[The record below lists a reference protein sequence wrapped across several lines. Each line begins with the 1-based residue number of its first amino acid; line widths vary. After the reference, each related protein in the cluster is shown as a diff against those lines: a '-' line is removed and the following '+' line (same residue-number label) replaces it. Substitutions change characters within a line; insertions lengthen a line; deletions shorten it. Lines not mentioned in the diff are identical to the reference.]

1 VTSYSRGGKGYDPLR
16 AEKRETGKEE
26 IRMSEEMAEG
36 SARTPEQR
44 REALAERVFGSAIG
58 FMEILSIYVG
68 DRLGFY
74 RALADDGG
82 ATASQL
88 ADATGTNERY
98 AREWLEQ
105 QAVAGILEVEDAD
118 AQPEERRYWLPEGHD
133 EALLEHDSLYYVAPL
148 AQQMVSMTRPLPAV
162 LEAHRTGGGVP
173 YPDYGE
179 DMREGIAYANRPMFV
194 NLMGSEW
201 LPAVPDVH
209 ERLQADPT
217 ARVADIG
224 CGTGWSS
231 ISIARA
237 YPEVRVDGFD
247 LDEDSI
253 AEAKANAEAE
263 GLTDRVSFQVRDAAD
278 PELSGRY
285 DVAIA
290 IECIH
295 DMSQPVKAL
304 RAMRSMVGNDGA
316 VLVVDERVG
325 EVFSAPSDEIE
336 RLMYGYSV
344 LHCLPVGMA
353 EQPSAGTGTVMR
365 PATLR
370 RYATTAG
377 FSGVEILPIE
387 NDLWRFYRLVT

>member
-1 VTSYSRGGKGYDPLR
+1 LV
-16 AEKRETGKEE
+16 
-26 IRMSEEMAEG
+26 
-36 SARTPEQR
+36 
-44 REALAERVFGSAIG
+44 ERIFGSSIG

-74 RALADDGG
+74 RALVDDGG

-88 ADATGTNERY
+88 ADATGANERY

-118 AQPEERRYWLPEGHD
+118 AQPEERRYRLPEGHD
-133 EALLEHDSLYYVAPL
+133 EVLLERDSLYYAAPL
-148 AQQMVSMTRPLPAV
+148 AQQMVSITRPLPAV
-162 LEAHRTGGGVP
+162 LEAFRTGGGVP

-179 DMREGIAYANRPMFV
+179 DMREGIAHANRPMFV
-194 NLMGSEW
+194 NLMGTEW
-201 LPAVPDVH
+201 LPAVSDVH
-209 ERLQADPT
+209 ERLQADPP

-237 YPEVRVDGFD
+237 YPKVRVDGFD

-263 GLTDRVSFQVRDAAD
+263 GLTDQVRFQVRDAAD

-290 IECIH
+290 VECIH
-295 DMSQPVKAL
+295 DMSRPVEAL
-304 RAMRSMVGNDGA
+304 RAMRSMASQDGA

-325 EVFSAPSDEIE
+325 EDFTAPSDEIE
-336 RLMYGYSV
+336 RLMYGFSV

-370 RYATTAG
+370 RYAREAG
-377 FSGVEILPIE
+377 FSDVEVLPIE
-387 NDLWRFYRLVT
+387 NDLWRFYRLVS

>member
-1 VTSYSRGGKGYDPLR
+1 VSKRHTEGGSVRSPEHSRDELV
-16 AEKRETGKEE
+16 
-26 IRMSEEMAEG
+26 
-36 SARTPEQR
+36 
-44 REALAERVFGSAIG
+44 ERIFSSCIG

-74 RALADDGG
+74 QALVEDDG

-88 ADATGTNERY
+88 ADATGTDERY
-98 AREWLEQ
+98 TREWLEQ
-105 QAVAGILEVEDAD
+105 QAVAGILEVESAH
-118 AQPEERRYWLPEGHD
+118 AEPEERRYRLPEGHD
-133 EALLEHDSLYYVAPL
+133 EVLLERDSVYYGAPL
-148 AQQMVSMTRPLPAV
+148 AQQMVSITRPLPAV
-162 LEAHRTGGGVP
+162 LEAFKTGGGVP
-173 YPDYGE
+173 YSEYGK
-179 DMREGIAYANRPMFV
+179 DMREGIAHANRTMFV
-194 NLMGSEW
+194 NLMGTKW
-201 LPAVPDVH
+201 LPAVSDAH
-209 ERLQADPT
+209 ERLRADPP

-224 CGTGWSS
+224 CGAGWSS

-237 YPEVRVDGFD
+237 YPKVRVDGFD

-285 DVAIA
+285 DLAIA

-295 DMSQPVKAL
+295 DMSRPVEAL
-304 RAMRSMVGNDGA
+304 RAMRAMVGNDGV

-325 EVFSAPSDEIE
+325 EDFKAPSDETE
-336 RLMYGYSV
+336 RLMYGFSV

-370 RYATTAG
+370 HYATEAG
-377 FSGVEILPIE
+377 FSGVEILPIDNE
-387 NDLWRFYRLVT
+387 LWRFYRLVG

>member
-1 VTSYSRGGKGYDPLR
+1 MFLRWKGVCPLW
-16 AEKRETGKEE
+16 AEKREIRKEE

-74 RALADDGG
+74 RALADEGG
-82 ATASQL
+82 ATATQL
-88 ADATGTNERY
+88 ADATATNERY

-105 QAVAGILEVEDAD
+105 QAVAGILEVEDERAE
-118 AQPEERRYWLPEGHD
+118 PEARRYRLPEGHD
-133 EALLEHDSLYYVAPL
+133 EALLERDSLYYVAPL
-148 AQQMVSMTRPLPAV
+148 AQQMVGLTRPLPAV

-179 DMREGIAYANRPMFV
+179 DMREGIAYANRAMFV

-209 ERLQADPT
+209 ERLQADPP
-217 ARVADIG
+217 ALVADIG

-237 YPEVRVDGFD
+237 YPKVRVDGFD
-247 LDEDSI
+247 VDENSI

-285 DVAIA
+285 DLAIA
-290 IECIH
+290 VESIH
-295 DMSQPVKAL
+295 DMSRPVEAL
-304 RAMRSMVGNDGA
+304 RAMRSMAGEDGA

-325 EVFSAPSDEIE
+325 EDFTAPSDEIE
-336 RLMYGYSV
+336 RLMYSFSIV
-344 LHCLPVGMA
+344 HCLPVGMA

-370 RYATTAG
+370 RYATEAG
-377 FSGVEILPIE
+377 FSGLEVLPIE
-387 NDLWRFYRLVT
+387 NDLWRFYRLVS

>member
-1 VTSYSRGGKGYDPLR
+1 MEGGSDH
-16 AEKRETGKEE
+16 
-26 IRMSEEMAEG
+26 S
-36 SARTPEQR
+36 PEQR
-44 REALAERVFGSAIG
+44 RDALAERIFGNCVG

-82 ATASQL
+82 ATASHL

-98 AREWLEQ
+98 TREWLEQ
-105 QAVAGILEVEDAD
+105 QAVAGILEVEDEWAE
-118 AQPEERRYWLPEGHD
+118 PEARRYRLPEGHD
-133 EALLEHDSLYYVAPL
+133 AALLERDSLHYAAPL
-148 AQQMVSMTRPLPAV
+148 AQQMVGLTRPLPAV
-162 LEAHRTGGGVP
+162 LEAFRTGRGVP
-173 YPDYGE
+173 YPDYGD
-179 DMREGIAYANRPMFV
+179 DMREGIAHANRAMFV

-209 ERLQADPT
+209 ERLRADPP

-224 CGTGWSS
+224 CGAGWSS

-237 YPEVRVDGFD
+237 YPKARVDGFD
-247 LDEDSI
+247 LDENSI
-253 AEAKANAEAE
+253 AEAKANAAAE
-263 GLTDRVSFQVRDAAD
+263 GLSERVTFQVRDAAD

-285 DVAIA
+285 DLAIA

-295 DMSQPVKAL
+295 DMSRPVEAL
-304 RAMRSMVGNDGA
+304 RAMRSMAGEDGA

-325 EVFSAPSDEIE
+325 EDFTAPSDEIE
-336 RLMYGYSV
+336 RLMYGFSIV
-344 LHCLPVGMA
+344 HCLPVGMA

-370 RYATTAG
+370 RYATEAG
-377 FSGVEILPIE
+377 FSGVEVLPIE

>member
-1 VTSYSRGGKGYDPLR
+1 
-16 AEKRETGKEE
+16 
-26 IRMSEEMAEG
+26 MEG
-36 SARTPEQR
+36 ASVQSPGQR
-44 REALAERVFGSAIG
+44 RDALVERIFGSCIG
-58 FMEILSIYVG
+58 FMEILSIYAG
-68 DRLGFY
+68 GRLGFY
-74 RALADDGG
+74 RTLVDDGG

-88 ADATGTNERY
+88 AGATGTNERY

-105 QAVAGILEVEDAD
+105 QAVAGVLEVEDAD
-118 AQPEERRYWLPEGHD
+118 AQPEERRYRLPEGHD
-133 EALLEHDSLYYVAPL
+133 EVLLERDSLYYVAPL
-148 AQQMVSMTRPLPAV
+148 AQQMVSITRPLPAV
-162 LEAHRTGGGVP
+162 LEAFRTGGGVP
-173 YPDYGE
+173 YPAYGE
-179 DMREGIAYANRPMFV
+179 DMREGIAYGNRPMFV
-194 NLMGSEW
+194 NLMGTEW
-201 LPAVPDVH
+201 LPAIPDAH
-209 ERLQADPT
+209 ERLRADPP

-237 YPEVRVDGFD
+237 YPKVRVDGFD

-263 GLTDRVSFQVRDAAD
+263 GLTDRVTFQVRDAAD

-285 DVAIA
+285 DLAIA

-295 DMSQPVKAL
+295 DMSRPVEAL
-304 RAMRSMVGNDGA
+304 SAMRSMVGNDGA

-325 EVFSAPSDEIE
+325 EDFSAPSDEIE

-370 RYATTAG
+370 RYAKEAG

-387 NDLWRFYRLVT
+387 NELWRFYRLVS

>member
-1 VTSYSRGGKGYDPLR
+1 V
-16 AEKRETGKEE
+16 
-26 IRMSEEMAEG
+26 SEQEG
-36 SARTPEQR
+36 RSVRSSEQR
-44 REALAERVFGSAIG
+44 RDALAERIFGSSIG

-74 RALADDGG
+74 RALADNGA
-82 ATASQL
+82 ATASEL
-88 ADATGTNERY
+88 ADTTGTHERY

-105 QAVAGILEVEDAD
+105 QAVAGILEVESAD
-118 AQPEERRYWLPEGHD
+118 TEPEEWRYLLPEGHD
-133 EALLEHDSLYYVAPL
+133 EVLLERDSLYYVAPL
-148 AQQMVSMTRPLPAV
+148 AQQMVGITRPLAAV
-162 LEAHRTGGGVP
+162 LEAFRTGGGVP

-179 DMREGIAYANRPMFV
+179 DIREGIANANRTMFV
-194 NLMGSEW
+194 NLMGTEW
-201 LPAVPDVH
+201 LPAIPDVH
-209 ERLQADPT
+209 ERLQADPP
-217 ARVADIG
+217 ARVADVG

-237 YPEVRVDGFD
+237 YPNVRVDGFD

-253 AEAKANAEAE
+253 AKAKANTEAE
-263 GLTDRVSFQVRDAAD
+263 ELTDRVSFQVRDAAD

-285 DVAIA
+285 DLAIA

-295 DMSQPVKAL
+295 DMSRPVEAL
-304 RAMRSMVGNDGA
+304 RAMRSLVGNDGA

-325 EVFSAPSDEIE
+325 EDFTAPSDEIE
-336 RLMYGYSV
+336 RLMYGFSI

-353 EQPSAGTGTVMR
+353 EQPSVGTGTVMR
-365 PATLR
+365 PGTLR
-370 RYATTAG
+370 RYATEAG

>member
-1 VTSYSRGGKGYDPLR
+1 
-16 AEKRETGKEE
+16 
-26 IRMSEEMAEG
+26 MEG
-36 SARTPEQR
+36 WSVQSPDQR
-44 REALAERVFGSAIG
+44 RDALVERIFGCSIG

-74 RALADDGG
+74 RALVDGDA

-88 ADATGTNERY
+88 ADATGTTERY
-98 AREWLEQ
+98 VREWLEQ

-118 AQPEERRYWLPEGHD
+118 AQPEQRRYRLPEGHD
-133 EALLEHDSLYYVAPL
+133 EVLLERDSLHYAAPL
-148 AQQMVSMTRPLPAV
+148 ARQMVGITRTLPTL
-162 LEAHRTGGGVP
+162 LEAFRTGGGVS
-173 YPDYGE
+173 YSDYGE
-179 DMREGIAYANRPMFV
+179 DMREGIAYANRAMFV

-209 ERLQADPT
+209 ERLQADPP

-237 YPEVRVDGFD
+237 YPKVRVDGFD

-263 GLTDRVSFQVRDAAD
+263 ALTDRVTFQVRDAAD
-278 PELSGRY
+278 PELSGKY
-285 DVAIA
+285 DLAIA
-290 IECIH
+290 IECVH
-295 DMSQPVKAL
+295 DMSRPVEAL
-304 RAMRSMVGNDGA
+304 RAMRSLVGNNGA

-325 EVFSAPSDEIE
+325 EDFTAPSDEIE
-336 RLMYGYSV
+336 RLMYAFSV

-370 RYATTAG
+370 RYATEAG
-377 FSGVEILPIE
+377 FSGVQILPIVHE
-387 NDLWRFYRLVT
+387 LWRFYRLVD

>member
-1 VTSYSRGGKGYDPLR
+1 VSEQETERG
-16 AEKRETGKEE
+16 
-26 IRMSEEMAEG
+26 SVQ
-36 SARTPEQR
+36 SSEQR
-44 REALAERVFGSAIG
+44 RDALVERIFGSCIG

-68 DRLGFY
+68 DRLGLY
-74 RALADDGG
+74 RALVEDGG

-98 AREWLEQ
+98 VREWLEQ

-118 AQPEERRYWLPEGHD
+118 AQPEERRYLLPEGHD
-133 EALLEHDSLYYVAPL
+133 EVLLERDSLFYAAPL
-148 AQQMVSMTRPLPAV
+148 AQQMVGITRPLQAV
-162 LEAHRTGGGVP
+162 LEAFRTGGGVP

-179 DMREGIAYANRPMFV
+179 DMREGIAYANRAMFV
-194 NLMGSEW
+194 NLMGTEW
-201 LPAVPDVH
+201 LPAIPDVH
-209 ERLQADPT
+209 ERLQADPP

-237 YPEVRVDGFD
+237 YSKVRVDGFD
-247 LDEDSI
+247 LDEGSI

-263 GLTDRVSFQVRDAAD
+263 GLTDRVTFQVRDATD

-285 DVAIA
+285 DLAIA

-295 DMSQPVKAL
+295 DMSRPVEAL
-304 RAMRSMVGNDGA
+304 RAMRSLVGSDGA

-325 EVFSAPSDEIE
+325 EDFRAPSDEVE
-336 RLMYGYSV
+336 RLMYSFSI
-344 LHCLPVGMA
+344 LHCLPVGLA
-353 EQPSAGTGTVMR
+353 EQPSVGTGTVMR

-370 RYATTAG
+370 HYATEAG
-377 FSGVEILPIE
+377 FSGVEMLPIE
-387 NDLWRFYRLVT
+387 NDIWRFYRLVS

>member
-1 VTSYSRGGKGYDPLR
+1 MEGGSGQ
-16 AEKRETGKEE
+16 
-26 IRMSEEMAEG
+26 S
-36 SARTPEQR
+36 PEQR
-44 REALAERVFGSAIG
+44 RDALVERIFGSCIG

-74 RALADDGG
+74 RALVDDGG

-105 QAVAGILEVEDAD
+105 QAAAGILDVDDAE
-118 AQPEERRYWLPEGHD
+118 AQPEERRYQLLDGND
-133 EALLEHDSLYYVAPL
+133 EVLLTRDSLYYVAPFV
-148 AQQMVSMTRPLPAV
+148 QQMVGITRPLPAV
-162 LEAHRTGGGVP
+162 LEAFRTGGGVP

-179 DMREGIAYANRPMFV
+179 DMREGIAYGNRVMFV
-194 NLMGSEW
+194 NLMGTEW
-201 LPAVPDVH
+201 LPAVSDVH
-209 ERLQADPT
+209 ERLQADPP

-231 ISIARA
+231 ISIARD
-237 YPEVRVDGFD
+237 YPKVRVDGFD
-247 LDEDSI
+247 LDEASI

-263 GLTDRVSFQVRDAAD
+263 GLTDRVTFQVRDAAD

-285 DVAIA
+285 DLAIA

-295 DMSQPVKAL
+295 DMSRPVEAL

-325 EVFSAPSDEIE
+325 EDFTAPSGEIE

-353 EQPSAGTGTVMR
+353 EQPSVGTGTVMR

-370 RYATTAG
+370 RYATEAG
-377 FSGVEILPIE
+377 FSGMEILSIE
-387 NDLWRFYRLVT
+387 NELWRFYRLVS